1 MLSLL
6 LTLVAVTLGPLAAFA
21 ADPEVS
27 ITRIANLPSRLFY
40 FDDTPVS
47 QALCFPSPKADL
59 QVVMMQDPVTL
70 KVLRSPDEGKT
81 WTEVSGPE
89 EAIRL
94 VPHPHNTEMAFII
107 GKSTTHWVTYN
118 RGDSWQSFTTPREA
132 SLSGETLSFHAEKE
146 GWILFQG
153 LACDEGG
160 GGIWGSRKTCW
171 DETYYTTDAFRSESK
186 LLLKQT
192 SSCLFARSTKD
203 FSDAPENTVFCVAF
217 DENQKPGMHSF
228 KESRL
233 YSSDDWFENKRF
245 VDLGIGKKA
254 KGVVGLGVVSK
265 FLVVAMKQEDG
276 DARRAAGG
284 DAM

>member
-1 MLSLL
+1 MIHLYVH
-6 LTLVAVTLGPLAAFA
+6 LTTWSFVIV
-21 ADPEVS
+21 
-27 ITRIANLPSRLFY
+27 
-40 FDDTPVS
+40 
-47 QALCFPSPKADL
+47 ADL
-59 QVVMMQDPVTL
+59 KVVLMQDPVTL

-81 WTEVSGPE
+81 WSPVSGPE

-94 VPHPHNTEMAFII
+94 IPHPHSTDMAFII

-132 SLSGETLSFHAEKE
+132 SLSGDTLNFHAEKD

-160 GGIWGSRKTCW
+160 WGSRKTCW
-171 DETYYTTDAFRSESK
+171 DETFYTTDAFRSETK
-186 LLLKQT
+186 LLLTQT

-217 DENQKPGMHSF
+217 DENQKPGGHSY

-233 YSSDDWFENKRF
+233 YSSDDWFATKRF
-245 VDLGIGKKA
+245 IDMGIGKRA
-254 KGVVGLGVVSK
+254 KGVMGLGVVSK
-265 FLVVAMKQEDG
+265 FMVVAMKVEEGEAKRASAG
-276 DARRAAGG
+276 DP
-284 DAM
+284 M